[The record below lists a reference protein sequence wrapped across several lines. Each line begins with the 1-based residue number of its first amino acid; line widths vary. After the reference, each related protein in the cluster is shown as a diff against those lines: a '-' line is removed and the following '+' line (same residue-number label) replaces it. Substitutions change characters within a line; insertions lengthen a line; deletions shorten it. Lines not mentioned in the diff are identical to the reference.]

1 MYDTGRG
8 VPQDYAEA
16 VRWYRRAAEQEHP
29 GAQNNLGLMY
39 DTDRGV
45 PKASSAVAEQA
56 GKGPTCD
63 RLFSLAVTS
72 MKESGEELVKVYKDT
87 KELKELADVL
97 NHGKLGQTKVL
108 LCDMPEVA
116 LYRDY
121 AQNED
126 LGDMMAVVC
135 RFRID
140 KKDKVLRVCKGTIL
154 PASRGTRKVYVV
166 SHRDVEGDEL
176 FTYSD

>member
-1 MYDTGRG
+1 MYGKGQGVPQDYAEAVRWFRRAAEQEHPDAQYYLGLMYDKGRG

-29 GAQNNLGLMY
+29 GAQNNLSLMY
-39 DTDRGV
+39 DKGRGV
-45 PKASSAVAEQA
+45 P
-56 GKGPTCD
+56 
-63 RLFSLAVTS
+63 
-72 MKESGEELVKVYKDT
+72 
-87 KELKELADVL
+87 L
-97 NHGKLGQTKVL
+97 NHGKLGQTKML
-108 LCDMPEVA
+108 LCNMPEVP

-154 PASRGTRKVYVV
+154 SASRGTRKVYVV
-166 SHRDVEGDEL
+166 SYQDVEGDEL